1 MDFAELARLPDERLD
16 LLTGALLIA
25 KDAYPALDL
34 VRETARIEE
43 LATPVRA
50 LALSR
55 LGAREQARAISDH
68 LYLANGFRGNEADY
82 YDPRNSFMNDV
93 LERKMGIPISL
104 GVLYVE
110 VARRSGVRAHGVSF
124 PGHFLVR
131 VEDVS
136 GSVAIVDPFF
146 RGSVLGPRELTEL
159 SRRAV
164 GKAPPESTTLDP
176 APARTILVRM
186 LANLRGIYASRGDFR
201 ALLLVLDRLLDLSP
215 NAVAELRDR
224 GLLSAKLG
232 APRAAIDDLSRYLRA
247 SPNAGD
253 VAEVRRI
260 IGQLER
266 SLPSAAN

>member
-1 MDFAELARLPDERLD
+1 VDFAELARQTDDSLD

-34 VRETARIEE
+34 EREVRRIDE
-43 LATPVRA
+43 LAAPVRA

-68 LYLANGFRGNEADY
+68 LYLASGFHGNEADY
-82 YDPRNSFMNDV
+82 YDPRNSFLNDV
-93 LERKMGIPISL
+93 LERKTGIPISL
-104 GVLYVE
+104 AVLYVE
-110 VARRSGVRAHGVSF
+110 VARRAGVRAQGVSF

-131 VEDVS
+131 VVDVS
-136 GSVAIVDPFF
+136 GSAAIVDPFF
-146 RGSVLGPRELTEL
+146 RGSVLGQRELGEL
-159 SRRAV
+159 ALRAT
-164 GKAPPESTTLDP
+164 GKKPLDTRTLAP
-176 APARTILVRM
+176 APVRTILFRM

-201 ALLLVLDRLLDLSP
+201 ALLLVLDRMLDLSP
-215 NAVAELRDR
+215 DAASELRDR

-232 APRAAIDDLSRYLRA
+232 APRAAIDDLTRYLRG

-260 IGQLER
+260 IGELER
-266 SLPSAAN
+266 SMPAAAN